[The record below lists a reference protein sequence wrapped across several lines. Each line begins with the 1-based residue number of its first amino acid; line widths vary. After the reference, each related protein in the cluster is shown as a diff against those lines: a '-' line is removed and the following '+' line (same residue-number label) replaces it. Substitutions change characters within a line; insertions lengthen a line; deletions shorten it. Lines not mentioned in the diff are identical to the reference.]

1 MSALERGNG
10 SGITLI
16 LGATSSIGKA
26 LARRLAAEGRGLIVA
41 GRDEPELRAIAD
53 DLKIRYQVPIRVL
66 RYDATD
72 FDSHPALFATCA
84 ACEDGPLTGVVFCQ
98 GAMFD
103 QAEAERDFALSRQMI
118 DVNYTSAVSLLSLA
132 AAHLARRGTGYL
144 CALSSV
150 AGDRGRQSN
159 FLYGATKSALTTYL
173 QGLRNRL
180 ARQGVAVI
188 TVKPGLVD
196 TAMTWG
202 LLKPG
207 SPLVASPD
215 QVARA
220 IEAAIRQQKDHVYTP
235 WFWRWIM
242 AIIKSIPEPI
252 FKRMRL

>member
-1 MSALERGNG
+1 M
-10 SGITLI
+10 
-16 LGATSSIGKA
+16 
-26 LARRLAAEGRGLIVA
+26 
-41 GRDEPELRAIAD
+41 
-53 DLKIRYQVPIRVL
+53 
-66 RYDATD
+66 
-72 FDSHPALFATCA
+72 
-84 ACEDGPLTGVVFCQ
+84 
-98 GAMFD
+98 
-103 QAEAERDFALSRQMI
+103 
-118 DVNYTSAVSLLSLA
+118 SLA

-188 TVKPGLVD
+188 TVKPGFVD

-220 IEAAIRQQKDHVYTP
+220 IEHAIRQQKNDVYTP